1 MRDKVLI
8 ALHPEVVISPWR
20 FVPLMFSHVSKFL
33 CYLVVGL
40 QMAATLASAQGLML
54 CIHANGFSQ
63 IENRAMHQEC
73 ADDQSQPP
81 TAESAV
87 GDSDEDCVDMPIGN
101 ERAAT
106 LNGDQLASI
115 HANHS
120 DFLAALPPCL
130 QAVSQTSSQT
140 LARVPVSDTP
150 VSDGALQSLGS
161 IILVI

>member
-1 MRDKVLI
+1 M
-8 ALHPEVVISPWR
+8 ISHA
-20 FVPLMFSHVSKFL
+20 FKCL

-63 IENRAMHQEC
+63 IENRAMHQAC
-73 ADDQSQPP
+73 VDDQWHPP

-87 GDSDEDCVDMPIGN
+87 GDSNEDCIDLPIAN

-115 HANHS
+115 QASHG
-120 DFLAALPPCL
+120 DFLAILPPCLRAALPPRT
-130 QAVSQTSSQT
+130 QAF
-140 LARVPVSDTP
+140 AHAAVSDTP
-150 VSDGALQSLGS
+150 VSDVALQSLDS